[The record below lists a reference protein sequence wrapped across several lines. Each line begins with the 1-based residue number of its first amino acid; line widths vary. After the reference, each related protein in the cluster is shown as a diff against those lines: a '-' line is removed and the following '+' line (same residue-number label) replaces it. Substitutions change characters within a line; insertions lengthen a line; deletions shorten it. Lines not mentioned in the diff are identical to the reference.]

1 MSEKISELID
11 GRGAPAQRQDVF
23 DHIIADPGAGRT
35 WRRYHLIGCVL
46 RGEVGPGPGG
56 DGDGGDCCA
65 RIEARLE
72 AETMAAEV
80 VPLSGAP
87 VAPTATTAPAATA
100 APAATTAPAAPKLR
114 RQAWTTATKA
124 GAAATLA
131 LAASLALVAV
141 MVLRPGADGG
151 GATPVAQR
159 AGSAAATHLQ
169 RVSFDPEFG
178 EMLAQHGEFAASPG
192 LNGLIVHAKL
202 VSNEALDR

>member
-1 MSEKISELID
+1 MGAQRNRLKPMSEKISELID

-46 RGEVGPGPGG
+46 RGEVGPGPGRA
-56 DGDGGDCCA
+56 GDGGDCCA

-80 VPLSGAP
+80 VSLSG
-87 VAPTATTAPAATA
+87 
-100 APAATTAPAAPKLR
+100 APAATTATAASVAPKLR
-114 RQAWTTATKA
+114 RRAWTTATKA

-151 GATPVAQR
+151 GATPIAQR
-159 AGSAAATHLQ
+159 AAPAATHLQ

>member
-46 RGEVGPGPGG
+46 RGEVGPGPGRA
-56 DGDGGDCCA
+56 GDGGDCCA

-87 VAPTATTAPAATA
+87 
-100 APAATTAPAAPKLR
+100 AAPKLR
-114 RQAWTTATKA
+114 RRAWTTATKT

-131 LAASLALVAV
+131 LAASLAVLAV
-141 MVLRPGADGG
+141 IVLRPGADGG

-159 AGSAAATHLQ
+159 AGSAAATHIQ